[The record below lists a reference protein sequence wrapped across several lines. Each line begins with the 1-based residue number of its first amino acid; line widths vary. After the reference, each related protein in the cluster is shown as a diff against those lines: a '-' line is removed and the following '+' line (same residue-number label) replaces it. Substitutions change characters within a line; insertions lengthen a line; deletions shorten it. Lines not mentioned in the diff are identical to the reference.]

1 MQIIISVHFNS
12 GIEKRKKL
20 SQGDQLRKGTSARA
34 HPGNDNVEAQI
45 GGKNVNINSYYTYV
59 LVR

>member
-45 GGKNVNINSYYTYV
+45 GGKNLNINT
-59 LVR
+59 